1 MKQAEFHEEKK
12 LSRSMGKK
20 PPKITTLQ
28 QAKKVVRV
36 VVGFTILL
44 FGFVLLFLPGPGV
57 LIIVLGLALLGTEFV
72 WARKLMKRFKKQA
85 HNVKNSFFNNS
96 RKTDNK

>member
-1 MKQAEFHEEKK
+1 LKRAEFHEEKK
-12 LSRSMGKK
+12 LSSSSGKK

-28 QAKKVVRV
+28 QAKRVVRV
-36 VVGFTILL
+36 VMGFTILL

-57 LIIVLGLALLGTEFV
+57 VIIVLGLALLGTEFV

-85 HNVKNSFFNNS
+85 HNVKNSIFANS
-96 RKTDNK
+96 RNKT